1 MEPKNYQREVI
12 GRLQGYVRELEKNA
26 QAFENAGLDLDANE
40 HTWTKAVKASSA
52 PHKSYFDG
60 NGRSIPNL
68 CLKVP
73 TGGGKTFMATHAI
86 DVINA
91 GLFKRQTGFILWI
104 VPKDAIYQQTIKA
117 LSNRAHPYRDML
129 ERISGGRVK
138 IFEKGSVFTP
148 HDVANNLCVMFLML
162 QSSNRKT
169 KDTLRMFKDSGRF
182 PDFFPQVDDIPAQ
195 NELLNKVNSLEAAD
209 TLGEA
214 ADNVL
219 IKHSLGNVLR
229 LLRPII
235 VLDEGHIA
243 ASDLARD
250 TLTSFNPR
258 FILELTATPNPK
270 RNHVSN
276 VLCDVSGRDLKDEE
290 MLKLPIQ
297 VRAHNDLDW
306 QQVLETAWHERV
318 ALERHAKKLLKN
330 ENRYIRPIMLV
341 RVERTGNDQLDNDFI
356 HAENV
361 RNYLMTELAVPSE
374 QIAVKSSS
382 KDEIKGHDLLS
393 KTCPIR
399 VIITKDALKEGWDCP
414 FAYQLVVLSPTTSMT
429 ALTQMIGRILRQP
442 NAKLTNATMLDQ
454 CYVHCMDERVE
465 VVVGNIA
472 KALDSEGMGDLSDQI
487 QYQKGKANSIES
499 RTILRRPEFK
509 GRKIFMPRVL
519 MNTDSTQRALEY
531 DKDILAHL
539 NWDSFKYHEA
549 SEISLAT
556 NDKSGTRRLSVTIGE
571 NLLHTD
577 YLPTEVEFD
586 AVPTKTFVDRPYLV
600 RQLMSVIPN
609 PWQSARI
616 IDEALAILRKR
627 KIDEQ
632 TIIDGQTILIQH
644 MKERLR
650 LQIDEAAENLFKHRI
665 ATGEI
670 SFSLVGYKNDF
681 TLPDEQDVTLTE
693 DSLPLFSFA
702 NPAKKTLFET
712 VFKGELNGFEENVAL
727 FMDQAKAIK
736 WWHRI
741 AVNKRSYSI
750 QGWKRNKIYPDFL
763 CEIEPGD
770 ESQRMLVLETKGKHL
785 DNEDTAFKRRLFE
798 VLEEAYQIGTVDLI
812 DDQAHE
818 IRFAILMQS
827 VERDAWKM
835 NLEPHL

>member
-12 GRLQGYVRELEKNA
+12 GRLQGYVRELEKNSLS
-26 QAFENAGLDLDANE
+26 FESAGLNLDSNE

-73 TGGGKTFMATHAI
+73 TGGGKTFMATHAV
-86 DVINA
+86 DVING
-91 GLFKRQTGFILWI
+91 GLFKRQTGFVLWI

-117 LSNRAHPYRDML
+117 LSNRSHPYRDML

-138 IFEKGSVFTP
+138 IFEKDSVFTP

-162 QSSNRKT
+162 QSSNRRT
-169 KDTLRMFKDSGRF
+169 KETLRMFKDSGRF
-182 PDFFPQVDDIPAQ
+182 PDFFPQVDDILAQ
-195 NELLNKVNSLEAAD
+195 NALLDKVKSLEATG
-209 TLGEA
+209 TLEDA
-214 ADNVL
+214 ANDVL

-297 VRAHNDLDW
+297 VRAHTDLDW
-306 QQVLETAWHERV
+306 KQVTETSWRERV
-318 ALERHAKKLLKN
+318 ALEKHAKKLLKN

-341 RVERTGNDQLDNDFI
+341 RVERTGKDQMDNDFI

-361 RNYLMTELAVPSE
+361 RTFLMTELAVPAD
-374 QIAVKSSS
+374 QIAVKSSTM
-382 KDEIKGHDLLS
+382 DEIKDHDLLS
-393 KTCPIR
+393 KSCPIR

-414 FAYQLVVLSPTTSMT
+414 FAYQLVVLSPTTSAT

-442 NAKLTNATMLDQ
+442 NAKITNVPMLDQ
-454 CYVHCMDERVE
+454 CYVHCIDERVE
-465 VVVGNIA
+465 AVVGNIA

-487 QYQKGKANSIES
+487 QYKKGKVSSLEQ
-499 RTILRRPEFK
+499 RKVLRRPEFK
-509 GRKIFMPRVL
+509 GRKIFIPRVL
-519 MNTDSTQRALEY
+519 MNTDAGQRALEY

-539 NWDSFKYHEA
+539 NWESFSYPDAKN
-549 SEISLAT
+549 ISLAT

-600 RQLMSVIPN
+600 RQLMAVIPN
-609 PWQSARI
+609 PWQAARI
-616 IDEALAILRKR
+616 LDEALKVLRGR
-627 KIDEQ
+627 DLDEQ

-644 MKERLR
+644 MRERLR
-650 LQIDEAAENLFKHRI
+650 VQIDGAAEALFKHKI

-670 SFSLVGYKNDF
+670 TFSLVGHKNDF
-681 TLPDEQDVTLTE
+681 TVPDEQNVTLTDE
-693 DSLPLFSFA
+693 SLPLFSFA

-763 CEIEPGD
+763 CEIEPEENG
-770 ESQRMLVLETKGKHL
+770 QRMLVLETKGKHL

-812 DDQAHE
+812 DDQAQE
-818 IRFAILMQS
+818 IKFAILMQT

-835 NLEPHL
+835 DLEPYV

>member
-12 GRLQGYVRELEKNA
+12 GRLQGYVRELENNA
-26 QAFENAGLDLDANE
+26 RAFQAAGLDLDANE
-40 HTWTKAVKASSA
+40 HTWSKAVKASSA

-73 TGGGKTFMATHAI
+73 TGGGKTFMATHAV

-104 VPKDAIYQQTIKA
+104 VPKEAIYQQTIKA
-117 LSNRAHPYRDML
+117 LSNRSHPYRDML

-195 NELLNKVNSLEAAD
+195 NALLENVKSLEAAN
-209 TLGEA
+209 TLEDA

-297 VRAHNDLDW
+297 VRAHTDLEW
-306 QQVLETAWHERV
+306 QQVLETAWQERA
-318 ALERHAKKLLKN
+318 ALEKHAKKLLKN

-361 RNYLMTELAVPSE
+361 RNYLMTELAVPSD
-374 QIAVKSSS
+374 QIAVKSST

-393 KTCPIR
+393 KACPIR

-414 FAYQLVVLSPTTSMT
+414 FAYQLVVLSPTTSTT

-442 NAKLTNATMLDQ
+442 HAKLTNAPMLDQ
-454 CYVHCMDERVE
+454 CYVHCIDERVE
-465 VVVGNIA
+465 TVVGNIA

-487 QYQKGKANSIES
+487 QYKKGKANSLEL

-519 MNTDSTQRALEY
+519 MNTDEGQRALEY

-539 NWDSFKYHEA
+539 NWESFKYLDA
-549 SEISLAT
+549 NKISLAT
-556 NDKSGTRRLSVTIGE
+556 NDKSGTRRLSVTIGG

-600 RQLMSVIPN
+600 RQLMTVIPN
-609 PWQSARI
+609 PWQAARI
-616 IDEALAILRKR
+616 IDETLDILRKR
-627 KIDEQ
+627 KLDEQ
-632 TIIDGQTILIQH
+632 MIIDGQTILIQH
-644 MKERLR
+644 MREKLR
-650 LQIDEAAENLFKHRI
+650 LQIDDAAEKLFKHKI
-665 ATGEI
+665 ATGSI

-681 TLPDEQDVTLTE
+681 TVPDEQDVTLTD

-702 NPAKKTLFET
+702 NAAKKTLFET

-763 CEIEPGD
+763 CEIEPEEDG
-770 ESQRMLVLETKGKHL
+770 QRMLVLETKGKHL

-812 DDQAHE
+812 DEQAQE
-818 IRFAILMQS
+818 IKFAILMQS
-827 VERDAWKM
+827 AERDAWKM
-835 NLEPHL
+835 DLEPHL